1 MNYPLRI
8 AKLFLRT
15 IDRLPMAYDLV
26 GTGLIHKTFL
36 VKDTSHSQYILQQI
50 NTEVFKEPEILA
62 HNFKVLSQAFDRK
75 YTEVNMPKYL
85 RVNDGVII
93 YEEGACWRMYHYIDG
108 VVYNTTENAYV
119 AGIAAKAL
127 GNFHA
132 YGQKIAINDFQE
144 SIPNFT
150 NFEDRVIALK
160 KAVKTGIPI
169 RINSSQDLYL
179 KLVKHLYL
187 IESYIKIENSAPTRL
202 IHGDPKIS
210 NFIFTKDEKRV
221 QSIID
226 LDTVGQ
232 GSVLYD
238 FGDMVRSFANRYNED
253 EQVKENLLDQ
263 EVLISIYKGYLSSSN
278 SFLTKLEIN
287 SLELAGRT
295 VCLVQAIRFYTDY
308 ILGDIYYSVKSESEN
323 LIRAKNQFQLF
334 KELLEVELK
343 N

>member
-1 MNYPLRI
+1 MNFPLRI
-8 AKLFLRT
+8 AELFLRT
-15 IDRLPMAYDLV
+15 IDRMPMEYALV

-36 VKDTSHSQYILQQI
+36 VKDTSYSQYILQQI
-50 NTEVFKEPEILA
+50 NTEVFKEPEILS
-62 HNFKVLSQAFDRK
+62 HNFKVLAQAFDHK
-75 YTEVNMPKYL
+75 YTEVNMPEYL
-85 RVNDGVII
+85 RVNDGFII
-93 YEEGACWRMYHYIDG
+93 HEEEAYWRMYHYIGG
-108 VVYNTTENAYV
+108 VVFNTTVNAYI

-132 YGQKIAINDFQE
+132 YGQNIAINSFQE

-160 KAVKTGIPI
+160 KAVKSGIPI
-169 RINSSQDLYL
+169 RINSSQDFYL
-179 KLVKHLYL
+179 ELVKHLYL
-187 IESYIKIENSAPTRL
+187 IKQYIRIENRLPSRL

-210 NFIFTKDEKRV
+210 NYIFTKDKKRV

-226 LDTVGQ
+226 LDTVGK
-232 GSVLYD
+232 GTVLYD
-238 FGDMVRSFANRYNED
+238 FGDMVRSFTNRYNED
-253 EQVKENLLDQ
+253 EQVKENVLDQ
-263 EVLISIYKGYLSSSN
+263 EVLIAIYNGYVSSSN
-278 SFLTKLEIN
+278 SFLTKLELS

-295 VCLVQAIRFYTDY
+295 VCLVQSIRFYTDY

-343 N
+343 S